1 MNGSIQA
8 IRNAVVD
15 LEIDEIRDMV
25 RTCLEEGIQPLKI
38 IEEGFSKGLEIVG
51 DKFENGEYFLAD
63 LIMAGEVI
71 KEAMPLLQDKMN
83 PADAARRGKVILAT
97 VEGDIHEIGKNI
109 VGLILSA
116 NGYEVIDLGVDVSA
130 SRIIDTAKSTGARL
144 VGLSA
149 LLSTMVG
156 SIRNVVDAAAA
167 AGLKDSLQIVIGG
180 ACTSEELKKEM
191 GADEY
196 GETAIDA
203 LKIFNALSEE
213 VTRPS

>member
-1 MNGSIQA
+1 MKGSIQEV
-8 IRNAVVD
+8 RNAVVD
-15 LEIDEIRDMV
+15 LEIDEIRDLV
-25 RTCLEEGIQPLKI
+25 RTCMEQGIQPFEI

-51 DKFENGEYFLAD
+51 ERFENGEYFLAD

-71 KEAMPLLQDKMN
+71 KEAMPLLQEKMN

-156 SIRNVVDAAAA
+156 SIRNVVDAAAD
-167 AGLKDSLQIVIGG
+167 AGLKDSMQIVIGG
-180 ACTSEELKKEM
+180 ACTSDELKREM
-191 GADEY
+191 GADAY

-203 LKIFNALSEE
+203 LKIFNALSDEMM
-213 VTRPS
+213 RPS